1 MRLEL
6 TGRHVTI
13 TPTIR
18 KLVEHRL
25 ARMARLL
32 NDSIVSSQV
41 VVTREKTR
49 HHVEMTLHARGEHFL
64 HGEATGRDLPTALAA
79 AGEKVEHQVQKL
91 KSRWTKGKRQ
101 GVSAGKAG
109 SAAPRPERAGRQ
121 FAGAGTAAGSG
132 GGRDGNEVRVIRMRR
147 PSVKPMTIDDAA
159 LEVGPDEGAFVV
171 FRNAA
176 TDSVTVVFRRPDG
189 HIGLIEPDA

>member
-13 TPTIR
+13 TPATR
-18 KLVEHRL
+18 RLVEQRL
-25 ARMARLL
+25 ARMSRLL
-32 NDSIVSSQV
+32 HDSIVSTQV

-49 HHVEMTLHARGEHFL
+49 HRVEMTLHARGEHFL
-64 HGEATGRDLPTALAA
+64 HGEATGRDLQTALAA
-79 AGEKVEHQVQKL
+79 AVEKVEHQVQKL

-109 SAAPRPERAGRQ
+109 SEAPRPERAGRR
-121 FAGAGTAAGSG
+121 FAPAGAGNG
-132 GGRDGNEVRVIRMRR
+132 GDRNEIRVIRMRR
-147 PSVKPMTIDDAA
+147 PAVKPMTIDDAA
-159 LEVGPDEGAFVV
+159 LEVGQDKGAFLV